1 VSHIYSALKSQKVY
15 RLVNSKFPPESLFD
29 DVADFDEF
37 AAIYAIQ
44 AMTNPRIQDEIGNL
58 NLIATNE
65 IPFGIDGVN
74 YVTAPFTHANPDGSR
89 FSDGTFGM
97 LYVADEM
104 KTAIA
109 ETRYHQEKIFKNIA
123 GLNFDSITMR
133 GIVVTLSGKVVDCT
147 SNKAIHALDDYSQS
161 RALGNQLRKNNELGI
176 KYNSVRLSGST
187 CWGLFSPRTV
197 HSAVQS
203 KHFEFIYDGATISQV
218 REIKLYDS
226 KC

>member
-1 VSHIYSALKSQKVY
+1 VSHTYSELNSQEVY

-29 DVADFDEF
+29 DVADPDEF
-37 AAIYAIQ
+37 DAIYAIQ
-44 AMTNPRIQDEIGNL
+44 AKTNPRIQDEIGKL

-97 LYVADEM
+97 LYVADKM
-104 KTAIA
+104 DAAIA
-109 ETRYHQEKIFKNIA
+109 ETRHHQEKIFNNIA
-123 GLNFDSITMR
+123 GLHFDSITMR

-147 SNKAIHALDDYSQS
+147 SNKVIHDPNDYSPS
-161 RALGNQLRKNNELGI
+161 RALGSQLRKDGELGI
-176 KYNSVRLSGST
+176 KYKAVRLSNAI

-197 HSAVQS
+197 HSAIQS
-203 KHFEFIYDGATISQV
+203 KHYEFIYDGATIAHV
-218 REIKLYDS
+218 REINLS
-226 KC
+226 S